1 MSAPLT
7 SRRDAPVIC
16 AGCGRQVARQARQQ
30 RFCSARCKE
39 KARTRA
45 RGPTLT
51 TPTPVENNE
60 RTGIFAHGP
69 PEKLNEINR
78 AFQAKIRGPK
88 RVIDVEVWGGRDWQS
103 RTSSGGVPI
112 EVSRIRARA
121 LVSS

>member
-1 MSAPLT
+1 MSAPRT

-60 RTGIFAHGP
+60 RTGVFAHGP
-69 PEKLNEINR
+69 SEKLNIIKR
-78 AFQAKIRGPK
+78 AQRPIQAPQ
-88 RVIDVEVWGGRDWQS
+88 RVLDVVVWGGRDWQS

-112 EVSRIRARA
+112 EVSRLRARA